1 MTPRLSGHFSIIG
14 LVFLVL
20 KSLLGIATQWSHVK
34 FAFMTLK
41 LRSHVFLNTS
51 NLGYFPL
58 TQHHTLVSLV
68 TKPSSL
74 ITWTY
79 HEVETAVV
87 YHMQKVS
94 RKSSWQANG
103 TWLFRSFQLK
113 KLLWATEFLK
123 RKGNVFLFQMFQAE
137 IRVPFHRSHLW
148 YQFQAFVAVFW
159 ENGFDLCKWWTR
171 LKDEI
176 CQSWILL
183 TICPNRES
191 ISVCPCILVN
201 NPLDLSS
208 LRQRKVPWSTENNT
222 FTQWLNLYLALFFSL
237 SIITLLKNIWQLK

>member
-1 MTPRLSGHFSIIG
+1 MLSGHFSIYG

-41 LRSHVFLNTS
+41 PRSRIFLNTS
-51 NLGYFPL
+51 NFGYFPL
-58 TQHHTLVSLV
+58 TQHHTLVPLV

-94 RKSSWQANG
+94 SKSSWQANG

-148 YQFQAFVAVFW
+148 YQFQGTFHFYS
-159 ENGFDLCKWWTR
+159 DPPPM
-171 LKDEI
+171 DEYP
-176 CQSWILL
+176 QKTAS
-183 TICPNRES
+183 R
-191 ISVCPCILVN
+191 
-201 NPLDLSS
+201 NPFSKRPTKRSKGSDK
-208 LRQRKVPWSTENNT
+208 KVRW
-222 FTQWLNLYLALFFSL
+222 
-237 SIITLLKNIWQLK
+237 

>member
-1 MTPRLSGHFSIIG
+1 
-14 LVFLVL
+14 
-20 KSLLGIATQWSHVK
+20 
-34 FAFMTLK
+34 MTLK
-41 LRSHVFLNTS
+41 PRSCIFLNTS

-123 RKGNVFLFQMFQAE
+123 RKGNVFVFQMFQAE

-159 ENGFDLCKWWTR
+159 ENGFDLCKWSTR

-201 NPLDLSS
+201 NSPRFVLSPS
-208 LRQRKVPWSTENNT
+208 AESPVIDGKQHIYTMAQSVSGIVFLFIDHYPSQKYMTIKIGEGLNWNT
-222 FTQWLNLYLALFFSL
+222 AFVHSHRP
-237 SIITLLKNIWQLK
+237 K

>member
-1 MTPRLSGHFSIIG
+1 MLSGHFSIFG

-41 LRSHVFLNTS
+41 PRSRIFLNTS
-51 NLGYFPL
+51 NLGNFPL

-113 KLLWATEFLK
+113 KLPWATEFLK
-123 RKGNVFLFQMFQAE
+123 RKGNVFVFQMFQAE

-159 ENGFDLCKWWTR
+159 ENGFDLCKWSTR

-183 TICPNRES
+183 TICPNREIDIRLPFYFGKQS
-191 ISVCPCILVN
+191 TLLV
-201 NPLDLSS
+201 LSPS
-208 LRQRKVPWSTENNT
+208 AESPVIEGKQHIYTT
-222 FTQWLNLYLALFFSL
+222 MFFSL